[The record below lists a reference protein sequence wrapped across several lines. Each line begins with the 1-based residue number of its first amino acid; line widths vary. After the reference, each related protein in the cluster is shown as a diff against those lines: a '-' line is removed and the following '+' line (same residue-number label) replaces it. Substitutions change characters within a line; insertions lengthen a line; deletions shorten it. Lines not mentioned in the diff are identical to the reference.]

1 MKVSKDFNP
10 WEAEIEG
17 TNLIEA
23 SAGTGKTH
31 AITTLFLRL
40 IVEKGFSVEEVLVV
54 TFTQA
59 ATEELKDRIR
69 RRIREA
75 IELFSSTESK
85 DPLLSPLKLKARNP
99 TEARF
104 RLREALRSFDQAAIF
119 TIHAFLKRVLSHYAF
134 ESGSPFDT
142 ELVSDQEDIKREV
155 VYDFWRK
162 HFYSASP
169 LFVSYALRNGFHIRN
184 LLSLIS
190 FKVRHPFAAVIPP
203 RSEIPQTQ
211 PKEQEFRASFR
222 TLAASWPE
230 ARNEVADILL
240 NHPGLGKTKYGKNSV
255 QKLLWAM
262 DQYTLGSAGASLPFK
277 GLENFS
283 SRVIKKWTKKNYTP
297 PAHPL
302 FDLCEHLVEKSTEIE
317 SLFREKLVG
326 LKGEF
331 LGYAETELKKR
342 KEARNVQFF
351 DDLVVKAYQALRGRR
366 GEALSR
372 VVRNRYRA
380 ALIDEFQDTD
390 PAQYAIFNELF
401 GKEKGPLFLIGDPKQ
416 SIYGF
421 RGADIFAYIKAK
433 QETST
438 QYSLSENH
446 RSHPD
451 LISAV
456 NSIFSRSNRP
466 FIHESIPFQPSKP
479 GELTAKETLLEDG
492 RPFPA
497 LELWFADADSITR
510 PGQMIDKHHAYELI
524 PRAVASE
531 ISRLL
536 ALSEDQRVVLGSRR
550 LSPAD
555 IAVLVHTNAQAQW
568 IKEALSSLHIPAV
581 ISTNVDLFD
590 SHEAMEMER
599 VLHAANSP
607 NDHRAL
613 VAALATDMM
622 GHTGEDIYSLI
633 SDQARWEK
641 SMGRFRRYHD
651 VGNRRGVIRM
661 LREIIFGERVLPRLM
676 RFPDGERRCTN
687 VLHLCEVLHQR
698 STKKP
703 AGLSEVLKWLC
714 DQRHPNSE
722 RAEEYQ
728 LRLESDESAVKVMTI
743 HKSKGLEFP
752 VVFCPFAWDF
762 PLRGSGKDFL
772 FFHDRSPEMRPT
784 LDLSHEQKDEHLAL
798 SKRES
803 LSENLRLF
811 YVALTRAK
819 SRCYMVW
826 GRFRSAES
834 SGPAY
839 VLHQS
844 SSGSIDEKVEETRK
858 RFTLLDD
865 EGVLSELREVVDG
878 SAGGIRISRLPKEE
892 GHIYSPVAEAQGAG
906 LSCRKFERT
915 VDREW
920 GVSSFS
926 SLVSGQPHLAE
937 FPDHDEEGPKEETL
951 AAQDEEP
958 EGASVSP
965 DILSF
970 PRGAK
975 AGAFFHDVLEHYD
988 FARDTR
994 TSVEKLVSSKLF
1006 QYGFDSM
1013 WVNTVCDT
1021 LEELVSAPL
1030 DPALNGFTLSCL
1042 QREHRLD
1049 ELEFHF
1055 PVKEISS
1062 ERLKAAWPEFPET
1075 LGRLEL
1081 SPTKGYMKGFID
1093 MVFHWQGRFFLV
1105 DWKSNYLGGRLE
1117 DYHHDSLYKAMR
1129 ERYYFLQYLIYTL
1142 ALDQYLRLRLPGYSY
1157 RTHFG
1162 GVYYVFLRGVHAE
1175 TTASHG
1181 IFRDFPSPATV
1192 KALREELMEVE

>member
-1 MKVSKDFNP
+1 MILSKDFNP
-10 WEAEIEG
+10 WETGIEG

-40 IVEKGFSVEEVLVV
+40 IVEMGFSVEEILVV

-69 RRIREA
+69 KRIREA
-75 IELFSSTESK
+75 IELFSGTESK
-85 DPLLSPLKLKARNP
+85 DPLLTPLKLKARNSE
-99 TEARF
+99 EARS

-119 TIHAFLKRVLSHYAF
+119 TIHAFLRRVLSHYAF
-134 ESGSPFDT
+134 ESGSPFDM
-142 ELVSDQEDIKREV
+142 ELVAEQEDIKREV
-155 VYDFWRK
+155 VYDFWRN

-169 LFVSYALRNGFHIRN
+169 LFVNYALRNGFHIRN
-184 LLSLIS
+184 LLSLLS
-190 FKVRHPFAAVIPP
+190 FKLRHPFAAVIP
-203 RSEIPQTQ
+203 RTQIPETQ
-211 PKEQEFRASFR
+211 SQEEEFKELFRN
-222 TLAASWPE
+222 LAASWLE
-230 ARNEVADILL
+230 ARNEVADILFT
-240 NHPGLGKTKYGKNSV
+240 HPGLSKTKYGENSV
-255 QKLLWAM
+255 RKLLQAM
-262 DQYTLGSAGASLPFK
+262 DQYARGSAGASLPFE

-283 SRVIKKWTKKNYTP
+283 SGVIKNRTKKNHTP
-297 PAHPL
+297 PAHPF
-302 FDLCEHLVEKSTEIE
+302 FDLCERLVEKYTEVE
-317 SLFREKLVG
+317 ALFQEKLVG
-326 LKGEF
+326 LKGE
-331 LGYAETELKKR
+331 LLDYAETELEMR

-351 DDLVVKAYQALRGRR
+351 DDLVVKVYQALRGS
-366 GEALSR
+366 GGKALAKA
-372 VVRNRYRA
+372 VRNRYRA

-390 PAQYAIFNELF
+390 PAQYAIFSELF
-401 GKEKGPLFLIGDPKQ
+401 GREKGPLFLIGDPKQ
-416 SIYGF
+416 SIYSF

-433 QETST
+433 QETSA

-456 NSIFSRSNRP
+456 NAIFSRTNRP
-466 FIHESIPFQPSKP
+466 FIHESIPFQSSKP
-479 GELTAKETLLEDG
+479 GALTAKDHLLEDG
-492 RPFPA
+492 SPLPA
-497 LELWFADADSITR
+497 LELWFADADPITR
-510 PGQMIDKHHAYELI
+510 PGQMIDKHHAHELV

-536 ALSEDQRVVLGSRR
+536 ALSEDHRLVLGPRR

-555 IAVLVHTNAQAQW
+555 IAVLVHTNTQAQR
-568 IKEALSSLHIPAV
+568 IKKALSSLHIPAV

-599 VLHAANSP
+599 VLRAATSP
-607 NDHRAL
+607 SDYRAL

-622 GHTGEDIYSLI
+622 GHTGEEIYSLI
-633 SDQARWEK
+633 SDQTRWEK
-641 SMGRFRRYHD
+641 SVGRFRRYHD
-651 VGNRRGVIRM
+651 VGNRHGVIRM
-661 LREIIFGERVLPRLM
+661 LREIVFGEHVLPRLM

-687 VLHLCEVLHQR
+687 VLHLCEVLHRR
-698 STKKP
+698 STQKP
-703 AGLSEVLKWLC
+703 AGLSEVLKWLS

-722 RAEEYQ
+722 RIDEYQ

-752 VVFCPFAWDF
+752 VVFCPFPWDV
-762 PLRGSGKDFL
+762 PLRGGGKDFL
-772 FFHDRSPEMRPT
+772 FFHDCSPEMRPT
-784 LDLSHEQKDEHLAL
+784 LDLSHEQKDEHRAL
-798 SKRES
+798 SNREL

-844 SSGSIDEKVEETRK
+844 SSGSIDEKMEETRK
-858 RFTLLDD
+858 KFTLLDD
-865 EGVLSELREVVDG
+865 QGVLSDLREVVHG
-878 SAGGIRISRLPKEE
+878 SAGGIRISRLPKKE
-892 GHIYSPVAEAQGAG
+892 GYTYSPVAEEQRAG
-906 LSCRKFERT
+906 LSCREFERKIGHE
-915 VDREW
+915 R
-920 GVSSFS
+920 GVFSFS
-926 SLVSGQPHLAE
+926 SLISGRPNLAE
-937 FPDHDEEGPKEETL
+937 FPDHDEKGPKEEML
-951 AAQDEEP
+951 AAQIEET
-958 EGASVSP
+958 EGASVSQG
-965 DILSF
+965 ILSF
-970 PRGAK
+970 PGGAK
-975 AGAFFHDVLEHYD
+975 AGTFFHDVLENLD
-988 FARDTR
+988 FARETR
-994 TSVEKLVSSKLF
+994 SSVEELVSSKLF
-1006 QYGFDSM
+1006 QYGFDPM
-1013 WVNTVCDT
+1013 WLDAVCDT
-1021 LEELVSAPL
+1021 LEELASAPL

-1042 QREHRLD
+1042 RRKDRLD

-1055 PVKEISS
+1055 PIKDISS
-1062 ERLKAAWPEFPET
+1062 EKLKVVLPELPES

-1093 MVFHWQGRFFLV
+1093 MVFSWQGRFFLV

-1117 DYHHDSLYKAMR
+1117 DYNQDSMHKAMR

-1157 RTHFG
+1157 RAHFG
-1162 GVYYVFLRGVHAE
+1162 GVYYVFLRGVHVE

-1181 IFRDFPSPATV
+1181 IFRDFPSPSTV
-1192 KALREELMEVE
+1192 RALREELMEVK